1 MDLGNLRQSYKKAE
15 FNIKD
20 ALENPIEQFEK
31 WFQEALDA
39 ELSAEANAMVLS
51 TVGENNRPSARV
63 VLLKSI
69 DNGFVFYTNY
79 ESRKGKNLEA
89 NPYASLT
96 FFWAELERQVR
107 IEGKVER
114 ISAEQSSEYF
124 KSRPIGSQIGAI
136 ASPQSRI
143 LDTRDELERFF
154 ESIQK
159 NYEETNFIERP
170 KNWGGYRLVPDYME
184 FWQGRE
190 SRLHDR
196 ITYLLKEHGDK
207 DERYSPLWEIVRL
220 AP

>member
-15 FNIKD
+15 FDSKD
-20 ALENPIEQFEK
+20 ALENPMEQFK
-31 WFQEALDA
+31 QWFEQALDSK
-39 ELSAEANAMVLS
+39 LSAEPNAMVLS
-51 TVGENNRPSARV
+51 TIGSNNHPSARV

-69 DNGFVFYTNY
+69 DKGFIFYTNY
-79 ESRKGKNLEA
+79 ESRKAENLEA

-107 IEGKVER
+107 VEGKVEK
-114 ISAEQSSEYF
+114 ISAEESTQYF
-124 KSRPIGSQIGAI
+124 KSRPVDSQLGAI

-143 LDTRDELERFF
+143 LNNREELETFF
-154 ESIQK
+154 DSAQK
-159 NYEETNFIERP
+159 KYDTTNVIERP
-170 KNWGGYRLVPDYME
+170 ENWGGYRLIPNYIE

-196 ITYLLKEHGDK
+196 ITYYL
-207 DERYSPLWEIVRL
+207 DEENKKQNSLWKMVRL